1 MDYHMTA
8 TQNINLCLI
17 TFRIGQVYSIA
28 QTRWEEVS
36 ASLEYLGQIQ
46 EIYLVSRQ
54 VVKCKEWVFGQRPKF
69 PAAITTTGSIVR
81 RVWFRW
87 KTRVSWIFLG
97 ITNTWESFKGV
108 MNVCENGTELNVI
121 LPLTWWLTVFV
132 ELYAHENKI
141 NTKPNELVVHRLL
154 LICKKWQFRE
164 INV

>member
-1 MDYHMTA
+1 MLTSFKITDTAQGLSKSVTKPEKDVYSNFLPRFNMDYHMTA

-69 PAAITTTGSIVR
+69 PAAITTTGSIVI

-87 KTRVSWIFLG
+87 ERLVWVGSF
-97 ITNTWESFKGV
+97 WESQTLGNHSKEWWMFV
-108 MNVCENGTELNVI
+108 RMVLNWT
-121 LPLTWWLTVFV
+121 LF
-132 ELYAHENKI
+132 
-141 NTKPNELVVHRLL
+141 
-154 LICKKWQFRE
+154 
-164 INV
+164 